1 MTAPAQAP
9 AVRPAAH
16 GRRRAGFGHLV
27 LAELT
32 KIRTV
37 RSTVWSFILLVILT
51 LGFTGLITAVTVA
64 GWDKADASSRAQLVS
79 DPVGSI
85 LGAGLEFG
93 QLTICVLG
101 VLVLTSE
108 YSTGLIRSSLLA
120 VPKRWPMLA
129 AKAVGF
135 AGLVLVIAEIVCFA
149 SFFLGSAILHSKV
162 PVSLSDPGV
171 LRAVAG
177 GGLYLTGLGLFAMG
191 VAGVIRHSAGA
202 ITAVIGFVLV
212 LAPLATLIPDPAG
225 KYIAAYLPTQAG
237 QLIVQ
242 THHQSGD
249 VLTAWQGFGVFGL
262 WIAVLLVLAGVLLQR
277 RDA

>member
-9 AVRPAAH
+9 AAPPAVPA
-16 GRRRAGFGHLV
+16 RRGGFGHLV

-37 RSTVWSFILLVILT
+37 RSTVWSFILLVVLT
-51 LGFTGLITAVTVA
+51 LGFTVLITAMTVA
-64 GWDKADASSRAQLVS
+64 SWDKADAATRAQVAG
-79 DPVGSI
+79 DPVSSI

-101 VLVLTSE
+101 VLVLSSK
-108 YSTGLIRSSLLA
+108 YSTGLIRASLLA

-129 AKAVGF
+129 AEVVGF
-135 AGLVLVIAEIVCFA
+135 AALVLVIGEVVCFA
-149 SFFLGSAILHSKV
+149 SFFIGSAILHSKV

-177 GGLYLTGLGLFAMG
+177 AGLYLAVLGLFAMA
-191 VAGVIRHSAGA
+191 VAGLIRHTAGA

-225 KYIAAYLPTQAG
+225 KYITAYLPTNAG

-242 THHQSGD
+242 THQQSGD
-249 VLTAWQGFGVFGL
+249 VLTPWQGFGVFGL
-262 WIAVLLVLAGVLLQR
+262 WVAVLLVLAGLLLQR